1 MHIYIYIYIY
11 IMYVH
16 IYVFFSLTNINSLSH
31 FFDNSLLF
39 SSNSIDVIFN
49 HDVLLSFSQVV
60 AV

>member
-1 MHIYIYIYIY
+1 MYIY
-11 IMYVH
+11 

-60 AV
+60 AI